1 MGMLQLIKAGGVT
14 MYPLIL
20 CSILSVAIAIERILY
35 YHRRSIVKRKD
46 FMVDIKNQLERDN
59 IRHAITVC
67 IGMCKE
73 ADTPFANVVA
83 AGLDAYSRGEK
94 EISGNIERSII
105 IETNMLSRFTTIV
118 GTIGSVAVY
127 IGLLGT
133 VLGIMKA
140 FHNISATGTGG
151 ISVVIN
157 GISEALITTIAGL
170 CVAVPAVIA
179 YNYFVKRMDSFI
191 TDMELCASEILD
203 LISRKQR

>member
-1 MGMLQLIKAGGVT
+1 MGMLQLIKAGGIT

-35 YHRRSIVKRKD
+35 YHRRSMVKRED
-46 FMVDIKNQLERDN
+46 FMADIKNQLERDN
-59 IRHAITVC
+59 LRHAMSMC
-67 IGMCKE
+67 MGMCKD
-73 ADTPFANVVA
+73 AGTPFANVVW
-83 AGLDAYSRGEK
+83 AGLDAFGRGEK
-94 EISGNIERSII
+94 EISSNMERAII
-105 IETNMLSRFTTIV
+105 IETNILSRFTTVV
-118 GTIGSVAVY
+118 GTIGSMSVY
-127 IGLLGT
+127 VGLLGT

-140 FHNISATGTGG
+140 FHNVSVTGSGG

-170 CVAVPAVIA
+170 CIAIPAVTA
-179 YNYFVKRMDSFI
+179 YNYFVKRIDNFI

>member
-1 MGMLQLIKAGGVT
+1 MGMFQLIKAGGIT

-35 YHRRSIVKRKD
+35 YHRRSRVKRED
-46 FMVDIKNQLERDN
+46 FMADIKTQLDRDN
-59 IRHAITVC
+59 MRHATSMC
-67 IGMCKE
+67 IGMCKD
-73 ADTPFANVVA
+73 AATPFANVVC
-83 AGLDAYSRGEK
+83 AGLTAYGRGEK
-94 EISGNIERSII
+94 EISSNMERSIV
-105 IETNMLSRFTTIV
+105 IETNMLSRFTAVV
-118 GTIGSVAVY
+118 GTIGGMAVY

-133 VLGIMKA
+133 VLGIMKV

-157 GISEALITTIAGL
+157 GISEALITTATGL

-179 YNYFVKRMDSFI
+179 YNYFVKKIDDFI

-203 LISRKQR
+203 LISGKQK